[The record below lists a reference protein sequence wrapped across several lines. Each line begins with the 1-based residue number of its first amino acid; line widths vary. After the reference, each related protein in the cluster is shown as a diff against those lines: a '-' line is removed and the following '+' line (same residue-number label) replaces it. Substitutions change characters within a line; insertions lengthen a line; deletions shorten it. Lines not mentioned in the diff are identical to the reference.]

1 MVQLRPHNRKGTMGE
16 LAFRNEEKI
25 GLATAVVLHGALV
38 AVLLSQAVRSEIS
51 VFPERMTVSLAT
63 EVGLE
68 AASPDPVAES
78 RAAIAPTLADSPAP
92 APEPAPAPPE
102 RAERAPP
109 PPPRPQPTRAARPAP
124 APTEPA
130 PARDRSR
137 PDRTPAPA
145 ASRAPAPR
153 PSASPAPTR
162 TAERSGGS
170 RIGDDFLE
178 GRGSSTSTTE
188 TRAPASQIGASAKAS
203 IGQAL
208 ARQVKPHWTAPQGL
222 DVDELVTLI
231 DFDLNP
237 DGSLK
242 GRPRVRSQS
251 GINDSNRAQA
261 ARHAENAIRAVQLAA
276 PFDLPEEYYE
286 AWKTVRGARFD
297 RNTAR

>member
-1 MVQLRPHNRKGTMGE
+1 MAE
-16 LAFRNEEKI
+16 LAFRNEEKV
-25 GLATAVVLHGALV
+25 GLLAALVLHGALV
-38 AVLLSQAVRSEIS
+38 AVLLMQAVRSEVS

-78 RAAIAPTLADSPAP
+78 RAAIAPTLADDPAP
-92 APEPAPAPPE
+92 APEAAQPE
-102 RAERAPP
+102 P
-109 PPPRPQPTRAARPAP
+109 AARVAPVPSPKPAV
-124 APTEPA
+124 
-130 PARDRSR
+130 
-137 PDRTPAPA
+137 TPAKA
-145 ASRAPAPR
+145 AKKG
-153 PSASPAPTR
+153 
-162 TAERSGGS
+162 GGS

-178 GRGSSTSTTE
+178 GKGASTDTAE

-222 DVDELVTLI
+222 DVDQLVTLV

-251 GINDSNRAQA
+251 GVNDSNRAQA

-286 AWKTVRGARFD
+286 AWKIVRGARFD
-297 RNTAR
+297 RNTSR

>member
-1 MVQLRPHNRKGTMGE
+1 MMGPV
-16 LAFRNEEKI
+16 AFRNEEKI
-25 GLATAVVLHGALV
+25 GLVAAVVLHGALV
-38 AVLLSQAVRSEIS
+38 AVLLTQAVRSEIS

-78 RAAIAPTLADSPAP
+78 RAAIAPTLSREPAP
-92 APEPAPAPPE
+92 APEPARQEPAARPTPT
-102 RAERAPP
+102 PP
-109 PPPRPQPTRAARPAP
+109 PPKPAART
-124 APTEPA
+124 APTQPA
-130 PARDRSR
+130 LPARDRSR
-137 PDRTPAPA
+137 PDRTPAP
-145 ASRAPAPR
+145 R
-153 PSASPAPTR
+153 PSATPAKP
-162 TAERSGGS
+162 AEKGGGS
-170 RIGDDFLE
+170 RIGDDFLA
-178 GRGSSTSTTE
+178 GAGSSTTTTE
-188 TRAPASQIGASAKAS
+188 TRIPAAQIGASAKAS

-286 AWKTVRGARFD
+286 AWKSVRGARFD
-297 RNTAR
+297 RNTSR

>member
-1 MVQLRPHNRKGTMGE
+1 MADR
-16 LAFRNEEKI
+16 AFRNDEKV
-25 GLATAVVLHGALV
+25 GFAAAVVLHGALV
-38 AVLLSQAVRSEIS
+38 AVLLMQTVRSEVS

-68 AASPDPVAES
+68 AAAPEIVSES
-78 RAAIAPTLADSPAP
+78 RAAIAPTLSDDPAP
-92 APEPAPAPPE
+92 APQEVKPEP
-102 RAERAPP
+102 
-109 PPPRPQPTRAARPAP
+109 AARPTPTQTKPKPAARTAP
-124 APTEPA
+124 QQPTPT
-130 PARDRSR
+130 RDRSR
-137 PDRTPAPA
+137 PDRTPTKTATTAAKAAPKA
-145 ASRAPAPR
+145 G
-153 PSASPAPTR
+153 
-162 TAERSGGS
+162 GGS

-178 GRGSSTSTTE
+178 GKGSSTTTTE
-188 TRAPASQIGASAKAS
+188 TRAPATQIGAAAKAS

-222 DVDELVTLI
+222 DVDQLVTLV

-251 GINDSNRAQA
+251 GVNDSNRAQA

-276 PFDLPEEYYE
+276 PFKLPEEYYE

-297 RNTAR
+297 RNTSR

>member
-1 MVQLRPHNRKGTMGE
+1 MMGAV
-16 LAFRNEEKI
+16 AFRNEEKI
-25 GLATAVVLHGALV
+25 GLLAALVLHGALV
-38 AVLLSQAVRSEIS
+38 AVLLMQAVRSEIS
-51 VFPERMTVSLAT
+51 VFPERMTVSIAT

-68 AASPDPVAES
+68 AAAPDPVAES
-78 RAAIAPTLADSPAP
+78 RAAIAPTLSEEPAP
-92 APEPAPAPPE
+92 APEPAKPE
-102 RAERAPP
+102 P
-109 PPPRPQPTRAARPAP
+109 AARVAPTAPKPPARTATSQP
-124 APTEPA
+124 APT
-130 PARDRSR
+130 RDRSR
-137 PDRTPAPA
+137 PDRTPAPR
-145 ASRAPAPR
+145 ASATPAK
-153 PSASPAPTR
+153 PA
-162 TAERSGGS
+162 EKGGGS
-170 RIGDDFLE
+170 RIGDDFLP
-178 GRGSSTSTTE
+178 GAGSSTTTTE
-188 TRAPASQIGASAKAS
+188 TRIPAAQIGASAKAS

-286 AWKTVRGARFD
+286 AWKSVRGARFD
-297 RNTAR
+297 RNTSR

>member
-1 MVQLRPHNRKGTMGE
+1 MAER
-16 LAFRNEEKI
+16 AFRNEEKV
-25 GLATAVVLHGALV
+25 GLAVALVLHGALA
-38 AVLLSQAVRSEIS
+38 AVLLLQTVRSEVS
-51 VFPERMTVSLAT
+51 VFPDRMTVSLAT

-68 AASPDPVAES
+68 AAAPDPVSES
-78 RAAIAPTLADSPAP
+78 RAAIAPTLSD
-92 APEPAPAPPE
+92 EPAPAPQPTV
-102 RAERAPP
+102 A
-109 PPPRPQPTRAARPAP
+109 PQPRTAAVQP
-124 APTEPA
+124 APT
-130 PARDRSR
+130 RDRSR
-137 PDRTPAPA
+137 PDRTP
-145 ASRAPAPR
+145 PR
-153 PSASPAPTR
+153 PATTPPKAATKG
-162 TAERSGGS
+162 GGS

-178 GRGSSTSTTE
+178 GKGSSTTTTE
-188 TRAPASQIGASAKAS
+188 TRAPASQIGASARAS

-222 DVDELVTLI
+222 DVDQLVTLV

-251 GINDSNRAQA
+251 GVNDANRAQA

-297 RNTAR
+297 RNTSR

>member
-1 MVQLRPHNRKGTMGE
+1 MGDI
-16 LAFRNEEKI
+16 AFRNEDKI
-25 GLATAVVLHGALV
+25 GLLAALVLHGALV
-38 AVLLSQAVRSEIS
+38 AVLLMQTVRSEVS

-63 EVGLE
+63 DVGLE
-68 AASPDPVAES
+68 AQSPEPVAES
-78 RAAIAPTLADSPAP
+78 RAAIAPTLSQDPAP
-92 APEPAPAPPE
+92 APEPAKPE
-102 RAERAPP
+102 P
-109 PPPRPQPTRAARPAP
+109 AARVAPTPPKPPARTATSQP
-124 APTEPA
+124 APT
-130 PARDRSR
+130 RDRSR
-137 PDRTPAPA
+137 PDRTPAP
-145 ASRAPAPR
+145 R
-153 PSASPAPTR
+153 PSATPAR
-162 TAERSGGS
+162 AAERGGGS
-170 RIGDDFLE
+170 RIGDDFLK
-178 GRGSSTSTTE
+178 GAGSSTATSE
-188 TRAPASQIGASAKAS
+188 TRIPAAQIGASAKAS

-208 ARQVKPHWTAPQGL
+208 ARQIKPHWTAPQGL
-222 DVDELVTLI
+222 DVDDLVTLI

>member
-1 MVQLRPHNRKGTMGE
+1 MGE

-188 TRAPASQIGASAKAS
+188 TRAPAARFGSAERA
-203 IGQAL
+203 AL
-208 ARQVKPHWTAPQGL
+208 SSAITRQLRPHWTAPSGL
-222 DVDELVTLI
+222 EAELLVSTVSW
-231 DFDLNP
+231 DLSP
-237 DGSLK
+237 DGTLR
-242 GRPRVRSQS
+242 GTPRCRTDPAS
-251 GINDSNRAQA
+251 ITDSNRPQA
-261 ARHAENAIRAVQLAA
+261 GLHCERAIRAVQRAA
-276 PFDLPEEYYE
+276 PFNLPEQFYDR
-286 AWKTVRGARFD
+286 WKALEWQFD
-297 RNTAR
+297 RRL

>member
-1 MVQLRPHNRKGTMGE
+1 MGE

-25 GLATAVVLHGALV
+25 GLAAAVVLHGALV

-78 RAAIAPTLADSPAP
+78 RAAIAPTLADSPSP
-92 APEPAPAPPE
+92 APDPVPAPPE

-124 APTEPA
+124 APTQAA

-188 TRAPASQIGASAKAS
+188 TRAPAARFGSAERA
-203 IGQAL
+203 AL
-208 ARQVKPHWTAPQGL
+208 SSAITRQLRPHWTAPSGL
-222 DVDELVTLI
+222 EAELLVSTVSW
-231 DFDLNP
+231 DLSP
-237 DGSLK
+237 DGTLR
-242 GRPRVRSQS
+242 GTPRCRTDPAS
-251 GINDSNRAQA
+251 ITDSNRPQA
-261 ARHAENAIRAVQLAA
+261 GLHCERAIRAVQRAA
-276 PFDLPEEYYE
+276 PFNLPEQFYDR
-286 AWKTVRGARFD
+286 WKALEWQFD
-297 RNTAR
+297 RRL